1 MTRLSDAVGRLLYN
15 KGGPGALVDGDAQG
29 EGTTGIG
36 HRRTMPHPHRMLRL
50 TPALAAILAAG
61 LLVTTGAPS
70 GADRPASRPAAPA
83 TAPASVELNDVHDA
97 PHRPLHLGGAKAA
110 VVLFIRHDCPV
121 SNGYAPEVSRIIAA
135 YSPRNV
141 KFFLV
146 HVDPDL
152 SAKDATVHAKEFRY
166 PTDLAPV
173 LMDAKRVLATKLG
186 ATVTPEAAVVV
197 EGGEVAYRGR
207 IDDKYYAYGRSRA
220 EPTVRDLR
228 ATLDAVLA
236 GKPAPAA
243 RTKAIGCPIE

>member
-1 MTRLSDAVGRLLYN
+1 MPRLSDAAGPMLYN
-15 KGGPGALVDGDAQG
+15 KPGLGALVKGDAQG
-29 EGTTGIG
+29 QGTTGIG
-36 HRRTMPHPHRMLRL
+36 HRRTMPHPHRKLHL
-50 TPALAAILAAG
+50 TSASVAILAAG
-61 LLVTTGAPS
+61 LCAAAGAS
-70 GADRPASRPAAPA
+70 RGAERPASRPSAPA
-83 TAPASVELNDVHDA
+83 TAAASVELNDVDGV

-121 SNGYAPEVSRIIAA
+121 SNGYAPEVARIIAA

-152 SAKDATVHAKEFRY
+152 PAKEARAHAKEFHY
-166 PTDLAPV
+166 PTNLAPV
-173 LMDAKRVLATKLG
+173 LLDGKRVLATKLG
-186 ATVTPEAAVVV
+186 ATVTPEAVVV
-197 EGGEVAYRGR
+197 SESGEIAYRGR
-207 IDDKYYAYGRSRA
+207 IDDKYYAYGKNRA

-228 ATLDAVLA
+228 AALDAVLD

>member
-1 MTRLSDAVGRLLYN
+1 
-15 KGGPGALVDGDAQG
+15 
-29 EGTTGIG
+29 
-36 HRRTMPHPHRMLRL
+36 MLRL
-50 TPALAAILAAG
+50 TTALAAVLAAG
-61 LLVTTGAPS
+61 LLVSAGPS
-70 GADRPASRPAAPA
+70 RDADRPASRPAAPA
-83 TAPASVELNDVHDA
+83 TAPATPVELNDVDGA
-97 PHRPLHLGGAKAA
+97 PHRPLHLGRAKAA

-121 SNGYAPEVSRIIAA
+121 SNGYAPEVGRIIAA

-141 KFFLV
+141 KFYLV

-152 SAKDATVHAKEFRY
+152 SAKDAQVHAKEFRY

-173 LMDAKRVLATKLG
+173 LMDTKRVLATRLG
-186 ATVTPEAAVVV
+186 VTVTPEAAVVV

-228 ATLDAVLA
+228 AALDAVLS